1 MAKHW
6 QDDEA
11 RNHLA
16 KIQKY
21 PSPSEKGLK
30 SLPIQIKP
38 NVFEKKKLSKIRV
51 SQLLSEFNGHT
62 QGQNL

>member
-16 KIQKY
+16 KIQKC
-21 PSPSEKGLK
+21 PSPSERGLK
-30 SLPIQIKP
+30 SIQIEMKP
-38 NVFEKKKLSKIRV
+38 NIFEKKKLSK
-51 SQLLSEFNGHT
+51 N
-62 QGQNL
+62 QGVTNLPPLG